1 MAKIGVNGKWDTSCG
16 KFFMMHKPKR
26 SFFNNDQFFFVVCKQ
41 ELTGANVLSS
51 QTFLSEIFKASAIL
65 SSESCLATEL
75 RDRISFPT
83 EMFFFL
89 ICLCCGREN
98 SNCMVQ
104 ILMCPFP
111 DCMIFFFRELLSN
124 WTKKEGVLSPESCT
138 EEWSTDKV
146 CVFLKSTA
154 NCSKAVNN
162 AFKPNQSNS
171 CYHCR

>member
-1 MAKIGVNGKWDTSCG
+1 MYSLA
-16 KFFMMHKPKR
+16 R
-26 SFFNNDQFFFVVCKQ
+26 
-41 ELTGANVLSS
+41 L
-51 QTFLSEIFKASAIL
+51 FLSVIFKASTIL

-104 ILMCPFP
+104 ILMCSFP

-171 CYHCR
+171 LSLSLKFSYDRRDLFAPAIRFFFFFFRLWLW